1 MEINKMKKIY
11 YIISAASALLLALAS
26 CQKPHYVLPTA
37 DRDGFTSLSAYFTS
51 GKYDGMELARLA
63 VTDEMIAGGRLV
75 VKVPYYYPETSDN
88 STTIYMS
95 SVRMKAELDKNCSI
109 SPALTLL
116 DLNLDNEFV
125 YTDAKGTKW
134 PIIITGVRA
143 KSDEATFISFS
154 LTGLFEGFIDNDER
168 KIYLYTTDDLSSC
181 TAEGEVSAH
190 SSIVTDLSKPLNYN
204 EPQTIVIASHSG
216 KKIEYTTEKA
226 TPTKIRL
233 GFNVNS
239 VKQLFNFD
247 PKSRLGTP
255 DYFTKGIVPSLAV
268 VENNLVV
275 ALGDG
280 SKPFAVHGTT
290 GAKIGEITTG
300 SAPYDV
306 ITSDE
311 AGNMLLCNST
321 TGENISGDPDNIVRE
336 SLKIYRTNSISVEP
350 TLFYEYNNTV
360 ALPLGP
366 QMKVSGDISG
376 DAVITFP
383 YGGVTGVT
391 TASQFLVLTVKGG
404 AVTDSKVYDTASLGF
419 GWAAFDAASSAGVA
433 PASSN
438 PEDGYFLCYYSAN
451 TLNYLSSAITVEN
464 AITSTTYTGNW
475 NVNTLD
481 CKLYNNVNYLALLVM
496 PHFPE
501 WGGHL
506 NLFIYNVNDKGA
518 FSGTE
523 FSKSDAL
530 VLSNENIETYNAA
543 NNPDGTVSAGSVILS
558 QSADGFKF
566 FIYYYDQY
574 AGSIGGYSADCI
586 KR

>member
-1 MEINKMKKIY
+1 MEINKMKKIFN
-11 YIISAASALLLALAS
+11 IIGAASALLLALAS

-51 GKYDGMELARLA
+51 GNYNGMELARLA

-88 STTIYMS
+88 TTTIYMS

-154 LTGLFEGFIDNDER
+154 LTGLFEGFVDNEER

-226 TPTKIRL
+226 TPTKIRS
-233 GFNVNS
+233 GFNANS
-239 VKQLFNFD
+239 IKQLFNFD

-275 ALGDG
+275 ALGNG
-280 SKPFAVHGTT
+280 AKPFAVHGTT

-321 TGENISGDPDNIVRE
+321 TGENISGDSGNIIRE
-336 SLKIYRTNSISVEP
+336 SLKIYRTSSISVAP
-350 TLFYEYNNTV
+350 TLFYEYENKE

-366 QMKVSGDISG
+366 HMKVSGDISG

-383 YGGVTGVT
+383 YGGVAGIT
-391 TASQFLVLTVKGG
+391 TASKFLVLTVRGG
-404 AVTDSKVYDTASLGF
+404 AVTAANVYDTASLGL
-419 GWAAFDAASSAGVA
+419 GWGAFDSAGSAGVA

-438 PEDGYFLCYYSAN
+438 PEDGYFLCYYSDN
-451 TLNYLSSAITVEN
+451 TLNYLNSSLALER
-464 AITSTTYTGNW
+464 AMPTTDGNSWAW

-481 CKLYNNVNYLALLVM
+481 CKMFNNVNYLALLVLA
-496 PHFPE
+496 HFPA
-501 WGGHL
+501 WGGQPHL
-506 NLFIYNVNDKGA
+506 YIYNVNDKNALTG
-518 FSGTE
+518 E
-523 FSKSDAL
+523 FTSSDAL
-530 VLSNENIETYNAA
+530 VLKNEAIESYNATNA
-543 NNPDGTVSAGSVILS
+543 DETVSSGSVILS

-574 AGSIGGYSADCI
+574 CGSIGGYSADCI